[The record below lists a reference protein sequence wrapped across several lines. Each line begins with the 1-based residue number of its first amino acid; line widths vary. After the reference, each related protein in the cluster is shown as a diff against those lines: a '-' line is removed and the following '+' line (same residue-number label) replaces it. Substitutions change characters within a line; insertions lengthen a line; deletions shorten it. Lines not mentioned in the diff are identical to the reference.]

1 MRSPIRNRR
10 MPSDLGAPRV
20 PPHGRSLAGHVQE
33 LEADIR
39 AQLRQRGSHLPVDA
53 KVSVSPLRENASHRM
68 AILRVEGTG
77 RRLLVKGQPN
87 HDRIYQSL
95 ETESRMFRTIGPQ
108 MSAGNP
114 ATRCPEM
121 LSYYPDRG
129 LMLLEFVDGHRL
141 DTLQLGLAR
150 SSAHDLSRLT
160 GLCGEWL
167 ARFHALTRLP
177 EEANPFETLTES
189 FRRAPPWLVHQDV
202 ETYDEVRRLAE
213 ALRRRFPDFKQPLC
227 MIHGEFAPYHILV
240 RDSAIHVIDFGS
252 SRKGYPFEDLTFFTS
267 FYDSRLPWRRLVGA
281 IRIDFEEEK
290 GRFLESYRHYSG
302 AFDDR
307 MESVMRLSRIHAMAR
322 YVTAVGAKD
331 TWRAACYSRIA
342 QPWVRRLFWNV
353 CREELE
359 ALTRGAV

>member
-1 MRSPIRNRR
+1 
-10 MPSDLGAPRV
+10 
-20 PPHGRSLAGHVQE
+20 
-33 LEADIR
+33 
-39 AQLRQRGSHLPVDA
+39 
-53 KVSVSPLRENASHRM
+53 
-68 AILRVEGTG
+68 
-77 RRLLVKGQPN
+77 
-87 HDRIYQSL
+87 
-95 ETESRMFRTIGPQ
+95 MFRTIGPQ

-114 ATRCPEM
+114 DTRCPEM
-121 LSYYPDRG
+121 LAYYPDRG